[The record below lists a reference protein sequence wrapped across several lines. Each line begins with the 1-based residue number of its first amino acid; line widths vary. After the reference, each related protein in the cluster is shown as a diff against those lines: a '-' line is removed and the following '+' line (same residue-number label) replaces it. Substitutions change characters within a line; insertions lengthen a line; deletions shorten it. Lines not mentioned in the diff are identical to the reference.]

1 MKILVIGGGPAGY
14 EAALVASELGAEVT
28 VVDRSG
34 LGGACV
40 LYDCVPSKTLCT
52 TAEAV
57 TWMEAAATLGLSPPD
72 DPPPMKVNLAT
83 VFARIVWL
91 VEAQSRDIEKKLAAA
106 NVRVVHA
113 GARFDGA
120 RAIVVEANGDS
131 DRIEPDVVLVATGSA
146 PRELDSAK
154 PD

>member
-57 TWMEAAATLGLSPPD
+57 TWMEAAATLGLAARDEPPA
-72 DPPPMKVNLAT
+72 LAVDLST

-91 VEAQSRDIEKKLAAA
+91 VEAQSRDIEKKLAAS
-106 NVRVVHA
+106 NVRVLHA
-113 GARFDGA
+113 TARLDGQ
-120 RAIVVEANGDS
+120 RSLVVEANGEEE
-131 DRIEPDVVLVATGSA
+131 RLEG
-146 PRELDSAK
+146 
-154 PD
+154 